1 MAKATRASEN
11 TTPKKRTRK
20 AAVNSEATNGNG
32 TNGNGTEVAEVV
44 TASPATVEEAQVMP
58 ILEEKIRVRAYE
70 LYLQRHGQHGSPE
83 QDWLQA
89 AQEICGQRSA

>member
-1 MAKATRASEN
+1 MAKATRVTDT

-20 AAVNSEATNGNG
+20 SVVHSEATNGNG
-32 TNGNGTEVAEVV
+32 TEVVEVAP
-44 TASPATVEEAQVMP
+44 ASPAIAQETQSMP
-58 ILEEKIRVRAYE
+58 VLEEKIRVRAYE
-70 LYLQRHGQHGSPE
+70 LYLQRRGQHGSPE